1 MTPEQWLT
9 PTLAAAYP
17 GFVWIVRLLS
27 VIAAA
32 EIVGAVGLGLVMT
45 RSTPALDP
53 VAAAGVHDVA
63 RRFAKARAAILIV
76 ALSTLVLWV
85 VGSVLFGLSAERNEL
100 LLVVVLG
107 LVGAPAYAMM
117 SILSSAMRRTADIT
131 GRGGSVRKD

>member
-17 GFVWIVRLLS
+17 GLVWIVRLLS

-45 RSTPALDP
+45 RSTPRLDP
-53 VAAAGVHDVA
+53 VAAAGVHDGA
-63 RRFAKARAAILIV
+63 RRFAKARAAILI
-76 ALSTLVLWV
+76 
-85 VGSVLFGLSAERNEL
+85 GLSAERNAL

>member
-32 EIVGAVGLGLVMT
+32 EIVGAVGLSLVMT
-45 RSTPALDP
+45 RTTPRLDP

-131 GRGGSVRKD
+131 GRGGSLRKD

>member
-32 EIVGAVGLGLVMT
+32 EIVGAIGLRLVMT
-45 RSTPALDP
+45 RTTPRLDP
-53 VAAAGVHDVA
+53 VAEAGVHDVA

-85 VGSVLFGLSAERNEL
+85 IGSVLFGLSAERN
-100 LLVVVLG
+100 
-107 LVGAPAYAMM
+107 
-117 SILSSAMRRTADIT
+117 
-131 GRGGSVRKD
+131 